1 MGLFGKSSQKDPK
14 EQVEITQYNIYYIN
28 LKTNKKYNFTI
39 YKVNE
44 WCHKLR
50 KEGNQLERQINT
62 IKREEEKV
70 KRTLK
75 EAAKKND
82 KDTCVILAKELIR
95 SRKAISRIHTSKAHL
110 NSVQLQMKSQL
121 GQFL

>member
-1 MGLFGKSSQKDPK
+1 M
-14 EQVEITQYNIYYIN
+14 
-28 LKTNKKYNFTI
+28 
-39 YKVNE
+39 NE

-50 KEGNQLERQINT
+50 KEGNQLERQINS

-95 SRKAISRIHTSKAHL
+95 SRKAINRIHISKAHL

-121 GQFL
+121 GTQLLLLLITILYFFILFPKRLYVLPELSQNPQK